1 MMEKCMVCGYPLK
14 LDDQICP
21 NCGAVLTGGVWPPS
35 VRGRSATFPPE
46 QRLVTSSA
54 WGDIGLGILVM
65 VLLFLVYG
73 VGLIAVPIV
82 YAVTFRTYKIFAR
95 ALGLTY
101 IAAIVALIAVFCIC
115 LVTLDS
121 LGRV

>member
-1 MMEKCMVCGYPLK
+1 MNRCPHCGRSAKPETAVCPS
-14 LDDQICP
+14 
-21 NCGAVLTGGVWPPS
+21 CGTALTGDVWPPS
-35 VRGRSATFPPE
+35 VPGPSAAFASE

-73 VGLIAVPIV
+73 IGLIAVPIV

-101 IAAIVALIAVFCIC
+101 IAAIVALVAVFCIC
-115 LVTLDS
+115 LIALDS